1 MKYFFLFI
9 IITLTFSLS
18 AQNIT
23 VDSQTFTPQQL
34 IEDILID
41 SNCIENVVVNNAV
54 SGNFNNNQLSYG
66 YFDATGTSFP
76 FQSGIVMST
85 GQLNNVPGP
94 NNSLSDDDA
103 PGWIGDQDLEIALDE
118 TNTFNATILEFDFT
132 AVSSEISF
140 RYIFASEEYQENN
153 PNSCRFS
160 DLFGFLIRPTG
171 DTGPYQNIAVV
182 PGTDTPV
189 KATTVTPG
197 VSGSCP
203 PENETY
209 FGSYNN
215 TVSPINFNGQT
226 AILTATAQVQPNESY
241 HVKLVIADEQNFRF
255 DSAVF
260 LEAGSF
266 ELARD
271 LGQNRLIAANNPLCE
286 DETLELNAVLP
297 GNNGYDWYKDGVL
310 VQSEPIGC
318 INCGTYSVSEAGTYS
333 VEISLDNNCFA
344 YGEIIIEYASNP
356 IGFNSTLIGCD
367 NNQDGLSVYNLF
379 LAEIDLTGNNQNLA
393 VTDFFLNQA
402 DAINNTNPIENDSNF
417 ENTVP
422 NQIIFARIENI
433 SGCFTTAQL
442 ELQTSNNTLTIPT
455 IEACDFDL
463 LDGFTVFN
471 LNEVTAEITNQ
482 IPIGSEVTFYE
493 NESDA
498 ITGENPL
505 PTNFNNTIANFQ
517 TIYVKVTNSTSCFAI
532 SAANL
537 EVLFT
542 PAVSKD
548 ETLIYCTDLFPET
561 VRLFGGVLNDLPN
574 NYFYEWQLNG
584 NTLSINTSFIDINE
598 VGNYTVIITDPNG
611 CSNSRIISVEPS
623 SIAQIES
630 TEVVGFGNNNTV
642 TILVTGSGNYEYT
655 LDYENG
661 QYQDE
666 NVFNN
671 ISPGFHTVFVRD
683 KNGCGISSK
692 LISVLGFPKFF
703 TPNGDSKNDTWQ
715 LDGVNFQ
722 LYPNLLVTIY
732 DRFGKLI
739 TTLNANSSGWDGT
752 YNGNIMPNTDYWF
765 TANFEDGRTFTSH
778 FTLKR

>member
-1 MKYFFLFI
+1 MKYFSLFI
-9 IITLTFSLS
+9 TTLLTLSVS

-23 VDSQTFTPQQL
+23 VDSQSFTPQQL
-34 IEDILID
+34 IEDILIN
-41 SNCIENVVVNNAV
+41 SNCIENVIVNNAV

-66 YFDATGTSFP
+66 YFDATGTTFP

-94 NNSLSDDDA
+94 NDSLSDDDA
-103 PGWIGDQDLEIALDE
+103 TGWIGDQDLEIALNE
-118 TNTFNATILEFDFT
+118 TNTFNATLLEFDFT

-153 PNSCRFS
+153 PNSCQFS

-171 DTGPYQNIAVV
+171 DTGQYQNIAVV
-182 PGTDTPV
+182 PGTDIPV

-197 VSGSCP
+197 VTGSCP
-203 PENETY
+203 PQNETY
-209 FGSYNN
+209 FGTYNN

-226 AILTATAQVQPNESY
+226 AILTATAQVLPNESY

-266 ELARD
+266 ELAKD
-271 LGQNRLIAANNPLCE
+271 LGINRLIASNNPLCE
-286 DETLELNAVLP
+286 GESLELDALLP
-297 GNNGYDWYKDGVL
+297 GNNGYDWFKDGVL

-318 INCGTYSVSEAGTYS
+318 IDCGVFNVSEAGIYS

-344 YGEIIIEYASNP
+344 NGEIVIEYASNP
-356 IGFNSTLIGCD
+356 IGFDSTLIGCD
-367 NNQDGLSVYNLF
+367 NNQDGLSIYNLF
-379 LAEIDLTGNNQNLA
+379 LAEIELTNNNQNLA
-393 VTDFFLNQA
+393 VTNFFLNQA
-402 DAINNTNPIENDSNF
+402 DAITNTNPIANNLNF
-417 ENTVP
+417 ENTTP

-433 SGCFTTAQL
+433 SGCFTTVQL
-442 ELQTSNNTLTIPT
+442 DLQTSNNTLITPT
-455 IEACDFDL
+455 IEACDLDL

-471 LNEVTAEITNQ
+471 LNEITTEITSQ
-482 IPIGSEVTFYE
+482 IPLGSVVTFYE

-498 ITGENPL
+498 FTGENPL
-505 PTNFNNTIANFQ
+505 STNFNNTTANFQ
-517 TIYVKVTNSTSCFAI
+517 TIYVKVTNNTSCFAI
-532 SAANL
+532 SAVNL

-548 ETLIYCTDLFPET
+548 ETLIYCTNLFPET
-561 VRLFGGVLNDLPN
+561 IRLFGGVLSDLPN
-574 NYFYEWQLNG
+574 NYFYDWQLNG
-584 NTLSINTSFIDINE
+584 NILSTNTSFIDINE
-598 VGNYTVIITDPNG
+598 TGIYTVTITDPNG
-611 CSNSRIISVEPS
+611 CSSSRMITVNPSRIAEIESVEVFG
-623 SIAQIES
+623 I
-630 TEVVGFGNNNTV
+630 GNNNRVTV
-642 TILVTGSGNYEYT
+642 LVSGNGIYEFA

-666 NVFNN
+666 NIFNN
-671 ISPGFHTVFVRD
+671 ILPGFHTLFVRD

-703 TPNGDSKNDTWQ
+703 TPNGDSQNDTWQ

-722 LYPNLLVTIY
+722 LYPNLLVSIY

-739 TTLNANSSGWDGT
+739 TTQNANSSGWDGT
-752 YNGNIMPNTDYWF
+752 YNGNLMPNTDYWF